1 MGTVNEMSLEAC
13 QRSLVVKSR
22 HTWPKD
28 ETRITKLDFSLP
40 SIDSGLSKLGR
51 MVLFSSLNYPGVVS
65 KSRDC
70 LVSRSKANFSTKVVA
85 LSMSYHSDIFVFG
98 TTNGVLWML

>member
-13 QRSLVVKSR
+13 QRSLVVNI
-22 HTWPKD
+22 TAYLAKD

-51 MVLFSSLNYPGVVS
+51 MGLFSSLNSPGVV
-65 KSRDC
+65 
-70 LVSRSKANFSTKVVA
+70 F
-85 LSMSYHSDIFVFG
+85 
-98 TTNGVLWML
+98 